1 MQQGQR
7 FLCPPPS
14 RLDPQRQPLPPSV
27 PTAACR
33 LPIVP
38 GEPCKDTFWAFDAK
52 QGRCLTFQGCGGNAN
67 KFYLEKECQEYCGL
81 LPSGTWGKRPPAA
94 YSHGKCPSLK
104 GRGRDMGGGRL
115 FARGA
120 LCILREGPFPA

>member
-14 RLDPQRQPLPPSV
+14 RLDPQRQPLPPSL
-27 PTAACR
+27 PAAACR

-52 QGRCLTFQGCGGNAN
+52 QGRCLTFRGCGGNAN

-81 LPSGTWGKRPPAA
+81 LPSGMWRKRPPAA
-94 YSHGKCPSLK
+94 VSPGECDPK
-104 GRGRDMGGGRL
+104 GEGERHGGGCPL
-115 FARGA
+115 HHG
-120 LCILREGPFPA
+120 REGPFPA